1 MKYHKIITL
10 KVEYRDNET
19 WLKTEKDI
27 KELMSMIN
35 NLDRTT
41 TVLSIEQGANING
54 EI

>member
-1 MKYHKIITL
+1 MKYHKIVTI
-10 KVEYRDNET
+10 KVCYRDNET

-35 NLDRTT
+35 NLDRTAV
-41 TVLSIEQGANING
+41 VLSIEQGANING

>member
-35 NLDRTT
+35 NLDRK
-41 TVLSIEQGANING
+41 VIVIEIEQGANNNG